1 MPYSN
6 VCAAD
11 VAKWREYKMDITL
24 YHFPGACSRVTM
36 NALEEIGVEYSDRLV
51 NIREMAQKED
61 EYLALNPKGKV
72 PTLIV
77 NGHIL
82 TENAA
87 IIWTLHCLKPDRGLF
102 PKADGPLASHD
113 QRADLAW
120 CSGTMH
126 PVIRQVRMPMKWT
139 TGDAEGVRAHGI
151 ETLLVECQR
160 LSELLADGWWYG
172 PAWSIVD
179 TYLYWGYSTAE
190 KGGFPLD
197 RFPALLGHAER
208 VRARPSF
215 QRVLAREKNSLD
227 EAGID
232 GIVL

>member
-1 MPYSN
+1 
-6 VCAAD
+6 
-11 VAKWREYKMDITL
+11 MDITL
-24 YHFPGACSRVTM
+24 YQFPGACSRVTM
-36 NALEEIGVEYSDRLV
+36 NALEEIGVEYGDILV
-51 NIREMAQKED
+51 NFRHMAQKKA
-61 EYLALNPKGKV
+61 EYLAVNPKGKV

-77 NGHIL
+77 DGQTL

-87 IIWTLHCLKPDRGLF
+87 IIWTLHCLKPEGGLF
-102 PKADGPLASHD
+102 PETDSPLASHG

-126 PVIRQVRMPMKWT
+126 PIVRQIRMPMRWT
-139 TGDAEGVRAHGI
+139 TGETEGVHAHGI
-151 ETLLVECQR
+151 ETMLGDCQK
-160 LSELLADGWWYG
+160 LSERLADGWWYG
-172 PAWSIVD
+172 PDWSIID

-197 RFPALLGHAER
+197 RFPVLLGHAER

-215 QRVLAREKNSLD
+215 QRVLAREQASLD

-232 GIVL
+232 GIIL